1 MKVSVLGAGAI
12 GSMLGGLLARD
23 APDVEVVLIVRGE
36 HGRVIAERGLL
47 RLDGPWGTR
56 DVPITASSDPAAVA
70 GSSFVFVTVK
80 SQDTEAA
87 AAAAAPHWGEATI
100 VSIQNG
106 INDCRLAKFVDPH
119 RLAMGMT
126 ATNMALVEP
135 GRVSLQLGG
144 ATVFGP
150 PVGMTPSGGATAAA
164 DMTAADAAAKLLGRI
179 QLPSLQFLAHP
190 NAVGVR
196 YNKLAI
202 NALGYASCLSASNF
216 ITEALAHRG
225 WRNTVGLPIVRECN
239 HVFAAAGITL
249 QRIPGVPNLP
259 KLERLMRLMN
269 VPVAGP
275 AIALGARRLFNRRP
289 IIFSLQQDL
298 ARRKPTE
305 VDYIN
310 GQIARLADSA
320 GQAAPVSEL
329 VVRMVGELER
339 RGDGSFF
346 SRDEVI
352 RRFAALPDQ
361 P

>member
-12 GSMLGGLLARD
+12 GSMLGGLLQHD
-23 APDVEVVLIVRGE
+23 APDVEVVLIARGE
-36 HGRVIAERGLL
+36 HGRAIGERGTL

-56 DVPITASSDPAAVA
+56 QVRIAASADSGAIA
-70 GSSFVFVTVK
+70 GSQFVLVTVK

-87 AAAAAPHWGEATI
+87 ASAAALHWAGATV

-106 INDCRLAKFVDPH
+106 INDHRLLQYVGPE

-144 ATVFGP
+144 ATILGP
-150 PVGMTPSGGATAAA
+150 AVGHVGNETAAA
-164 DMTAADAAAKLLGRI
+164 RAAALLGRI
-179 QLPSLQFLAHP
+179 RCPSLQFMMHP

-216 ITEALAHRG
+216 ITEALAHSQ
-225 WRNTVGLPIVRECN
+225 WRQTVGLPIVRECRR
-239 HVFAAAGITL
+239 VFDRAGIAL

-259 KLERLMRLMN
+259 KLEQLMRLMN
-269 VPVAGP
+269 APLVGP
-275 AIALGARRLFNRRP
+275 AIALGARRLFNRKP
-289 IIFSLQQDL
+289 IVFSLLQDL
-298 ARRKPTE
+298 QRRKPTE
-305 VDYIN
+305 VQYVN
-310 GQIARLADSA
+310 GEMVRLAASTGVSA
-320 GQAAPVSEL
+320 PANAL
-329 VVRMVGELER
+329 VVDLVHELER

-346 SRDEVI
+346 SRDDTI
-352 RRFAALPDQ
+352 RRFSQLPVE
-361 P
+361 